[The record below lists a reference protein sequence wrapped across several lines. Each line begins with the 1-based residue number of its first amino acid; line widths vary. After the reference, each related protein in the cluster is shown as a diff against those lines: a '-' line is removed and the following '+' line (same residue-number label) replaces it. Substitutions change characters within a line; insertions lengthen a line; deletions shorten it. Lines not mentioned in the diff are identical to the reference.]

1 MNRDRIRRREVN
13 RAKKIQGSN
22 RTGLKEGKS
31 VRRRWE
37 GGRRD
42 RKRARRDGKGGG
54 DSKMQKKR
62 RWKKKR
68 ELISVNCSELKFAE
82 SVLSN

>member
-1 MNRDRIRRREVN
+1 ME
-13 RAKKIQGSN
+13 
-22 RTGLKEGKS
+22 
-31 VRRRWE
+31 
-37 GGRRD
+37 
-42 RKRARRDGKGGG
+42 GGG